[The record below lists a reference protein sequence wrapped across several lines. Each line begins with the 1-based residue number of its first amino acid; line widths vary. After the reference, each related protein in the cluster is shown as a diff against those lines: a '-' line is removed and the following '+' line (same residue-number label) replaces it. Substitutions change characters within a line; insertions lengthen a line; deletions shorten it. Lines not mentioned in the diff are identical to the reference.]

1 MVKTTRVLKKLH
13 VTITKYPLD
22 NFKKHTFLP
31 LRLTG
36 TPYTFVY
43 KSEWKSFHTP
53 PEARESTPFFRNI
66 QGGLLVL

>member
-31 LRLTG
+31 LTYLLALLI
-36 TPYTFVY
+36 PLYTNQNG
-43 KSEWKSFHTP
+43 K
-53 PEARESTPFFRNI
+53 ASTPHLRHVK
-66 QGGLLVL
+66 VLHFSETYKADF